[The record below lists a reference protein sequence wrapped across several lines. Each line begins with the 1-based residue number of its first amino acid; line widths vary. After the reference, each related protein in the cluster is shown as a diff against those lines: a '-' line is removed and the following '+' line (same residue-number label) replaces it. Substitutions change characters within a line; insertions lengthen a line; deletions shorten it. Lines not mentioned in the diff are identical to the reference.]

1 MVAKIQTLVV
11 RGIKMRTEEDKVLI
25 LQAFC
30 NRFDVSE
37 MEGKQILE
45 KAQWQPFIAQSM
57 LTQKTKTEQPKK
69 PERKPSEEH
78 PFKTKK
84 EPSSKELAKALLK
97 KLHQRDNFDS
107 QHKFAS
113 STQLL
118 ETALNQFPNSPE
130 IQRQI
135 YKLLDQPKNTPIP
148 HKKRKPRLF

>member
-1 MVAKIQTLVV
+1 
-11 RGIKMRTEEDKVLI
+11 MRTEEDKVLI

-45 KAQWQPFIAQSM
+45 KAQWNPFVAQSM
-57 LTQKTKTEQPKK
+57 LTQKTKTERKPTEKK
-69 PERKPSEEH
+69 PH
-78 PFKTKK
+78 KTKK
-84 EPSSKELAKALLK
+84 EPSSKELTKALLK

-107 QHKFAS
+107 QHKFGS
-113 STQLL
+113 STHLL

-130 IQRQI
+130 VQRQV

-148 HKKRKPRLF
+148 RKRRKPRIF